1 MEKVVISLGGS
12 IINPGTLNVQFLK
25 QFTKIIRKQKGKQII
40 ICTGG
45 GKLARDYMAPL
56 KSQGKIIEDIAG
68 IEATQL
74 NALLLALLLKT
85 QKTIPRNY
93 KELKPLLKKRIL
105 VCGGFPE
112 DLGTTSDGTAAEVAK
127 MIHAKTLINIT
138 NVSGLY
144 DKDPKK
150 NKNAKLISKIT
161 HEKFWEMIRKH
172 HEKPGQH
179 FVLDK
184 HAAKVC
190 QENNITIYILKG
202 KKNLEHAL
210 NKKKFLGTII
220 SS

>member
-12 IINPGTLNVQFLK
+12 IINPGTLNIQFLEE
-25 QFTKIIRKQKGKQII
+25 FTKIIKNQKGKQII

-56 KSQGKIIEDIAG
+56 KPQGKIIEDIIG

-74 NALLLALLLKT
+74 NALLVALLLKT

-93 KELKPLLKKRIL
+93 KELKPLLKKNIL

-112 DLGTTSDGTAAEVAK
+112 DLGTTSDGTAAEIAK

-150 NKNAKLISKIT
+150 YKNAKLIPEIT
-161 HEKFWEMIRKH
+161 HKKFWEMIKKH
-172 HEKPGQH
+172 NEKPGQH

-190 QENNITIYILKG
+190 RENNITIYILKG
-202 KKNLEHAL
+202 IRNIENAL
-210 NKKKFLGTII
+210 NKKKFSGTTI